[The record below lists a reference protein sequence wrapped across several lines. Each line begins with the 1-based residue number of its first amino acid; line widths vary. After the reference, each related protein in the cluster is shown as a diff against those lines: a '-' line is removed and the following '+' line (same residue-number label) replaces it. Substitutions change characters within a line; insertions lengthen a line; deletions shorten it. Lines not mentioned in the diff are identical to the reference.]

1 MRRDHRLH
9 LLKSALGCCEPL
21 AGFCGDGV
29 CWDGHW
35 CSGEERVLPFRL
47 EESVVIGRRRSCVFS
62 ARLAR
67 RLPGLQSLS

>member
-1 MRRDHRLH
+1 MRRDRRLH

-47 EESVVIGRRRSCVFS
+47 EESVVIGRRRSCVL
-62 ARLAR
+62 RLVWPR
-67 RLPGLQSLS
+67 VYLGYSP